1 MNDISDED
9 LMLRIQRADDPE
21 AFAELFRRYRARIT
35 SYTCRLLGDADE
47 GENLAQET
55 FLRLLEKG
63 GLYSYPRRFSTW
75 LFTIARN
82 LVTDFQKKKRAVTT
96 ASFDLVA
103 DGQKDAEHRRPDV
116 ATAEQEAMESLLA
129 AVDGLPLP
137 YREVLI
143 LRAFYEMSYREI
155 AEIVDC
161 PESTARS
168 RMDYALK
175 ELRKHC
181 RRFGDPKISDIS

>member
-1 MNDISDED
+1 MSVISDED
-9 LMLRIQRADDPE
+9 LMLRLQEEDDGE

-35 SYTCRLLGDADE
+35 SYTCRLVRDVNE

-55 FLRLLEKG
+55 FLRMLQKRN
-63 GLYSYPRRFSTW
+63 LYNYPRKLSTW

-82 LVTDFQKKKRAVTT
+82 LVTDFQKKKRAMTSE
-96 ASFDLVA
+96 AFDLMA
-103 DGQKDAEHRRPDV
+103 DAQSDSDSWRPDF
-116 ATAEQEAMESLLA
+116 AAMEEESLRMLHGA
-129 AVDGLPLP
+129 IESLPAQH
-137 YREVLI
+137 REVLV
-143 LRAFYEMSYREI
+143 LRAFHDMSYREI

-175 ELRKHC
+175 ELRGLWERMERKKA
-181 RRFGDPKISDIS
+181 GNP